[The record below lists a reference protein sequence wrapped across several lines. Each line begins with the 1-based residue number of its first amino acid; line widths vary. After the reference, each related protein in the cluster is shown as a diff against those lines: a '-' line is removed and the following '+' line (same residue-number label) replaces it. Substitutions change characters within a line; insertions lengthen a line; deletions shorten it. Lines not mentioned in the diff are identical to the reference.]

1 MTIILSVVGIFGA
14 LAFLGWLCRG
24 GDTSPPDPEN
34 PRDVGFMA
42 GMMGG
47 KIEDA
52 FAAKHALE
60 RAAEE
65 RKRRGE

>member
-1 MTIILSVVGIFGA
+1 MDIILAVVGVFGGLA
-14 LAFLGWLCRG
+14 LLGWLCRD

-34 PRDVGFMA
+34 PRDVGFMT

-52 FAAKHALE
+52 FVAKHALE